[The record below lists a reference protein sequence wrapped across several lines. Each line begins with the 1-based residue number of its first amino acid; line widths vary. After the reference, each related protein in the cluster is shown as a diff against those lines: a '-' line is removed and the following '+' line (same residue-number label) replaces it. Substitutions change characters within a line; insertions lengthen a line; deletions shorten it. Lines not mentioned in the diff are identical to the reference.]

1 MNAILPSEP
10 AKGYCLKLMEELDGS
25 ELGQSLKEPGQGRM
39 LGILVCT
46 DGTVLKAYSGE
57 PSESGVLTC
66 SDDFVP
72 PVFDVAAYRKILAD
86 YDRLI
91 HTSEDHRLISRQCWE
106 QLKSLYRFNC
116 YDGLIHDLDSIF
128 PNAPAGTG
136 DCCAPRLLS
145 RAYAL
150 GKAPLSL
157 CEFFYGSGSYGHKS
171 FNNPCDARC
180 KGLLPAIIG
189 LDIVYQDNA
198 IVVVNKPSGMLSI
211 EGKGEDKQDCIAS
224 RVRRLFPSC
233 IQQPCI
239 HRLDQGTS
247 GLMVLGLTKEAHD
260 NLSRDFENRRV
271 HKEYEAL
278 VDGLILE
285 DHGKISLPIRLDV
298 DNRPHQIVD
307 FSQGKDAVTDWEK
320 LSIENRYGRKVTR
333 LRLLPETGRTHQ
345 LRVHCAEGLHC
356 PILGDAL
363 YGTAPDGEIDRLM
376 LQARV
381 LEFTHPVTG
390 KLMRF
395 ELESEY

>member
-57 PSESGVLTC
+57 PSESGLLTC

-91 HTSEDHRLISRQCWE
+91 HSSEDHRLISRQCWE

-128 PNAPAGTG
+128 PNAPSGTG

-150 GKAPLSL
+150 GKTPLSL

-189 LDIVYQDNA
+189 LDIVYQDDA

-211 EGKGEDKQDCIAS
+211 EGKG
-224 RVRRLFPSC
+224 
-233 IQQPCI
+233 
-239 HRLDQGTS
+239 
-247 GLMVLGLTKEAHD
+247 
-260 NLSRDFENRRV
+260 
-271 HKEYEAL
+271 
-278 VDGLILE
+278 
-285 DHGKISLPIRLDV
+285 
-298 DNRPHQIVD
+298 
-307 FSQGKDAVTDWEK
+307 
-320 LSIENRYGRKVTR
+320 
-333 LRLLPETGRTHQ
+333 
-345 LRVHCAEGLHC
+345 
-356 PILGDAL
+356 
-363 YGTAPDGEIDRLM
+363 
-376 LQARV
+376 
-381 LEFTHPVTG
+381 
-390 KLMRF
+390 
-395 ELESEY
+395 